1 MIDSLLNNYK
11 SNIAKIEMI
20 KLKIAEWESILLM
33 NPLEIDTIYRKYQ
46 SENLGITKTRVSNP
60 TEELMIRVEKQKEK
74 INSWIEDKTKAM
86 EELNR
91 DIQITEILINSLDE
105 ENAYIIKQK
114 HFENKKWNNITYT
127 FNSKYRN
134 ELNDYITESGIRKRY
149 STIKASLSQLLIGFE
164 QFDETLSG

>member
-149 STIKASLSQLLIGFE
+149 STIKASLSQILMGFE
-164 QFDETLSG
+164 QFD

>member
-74 INSWIEDKTKAM
+74 INSWIEDKTKVM

>member
-46 SENLGITKTRVSNP
+46 SENLGITKTKVSNP

-74 INSWIEDKTKAM
+74 INSWIEDKRKAM

-114 HFENKKWNNITYT
+114 EQEQPQ
-127 FNSKYRN
+127 
-134 ELNDYITESGIRKRY
+134 ELILFGMV
-149 STIKASLSQLLIGFE
+149 L
-164 QFDETLSG
+164 DEFGLKG

>member
-46 SENLGITKTRVSNP
+46 SENLGITKTKVSNP

-149 STIKASLSQLLIGFE
+149 STIKASLSQILMGFE
-164 QFDETLSG
+164 QFD

>member
-11 SNIAKIEMI
+11 SNIARIEMI

-33 NPLEIDTIYRKYQ
+33 NPIEIDTIYRKYQ

>member
-149 STIKASLSQLLIGFE
+149 STIKASLSKLLIGFE

>member
-11 SNIAKIEMI
+11 SNIARIEMI

-33 NPLEIDTIYRKYQ
+33 NPIEIDTIYRKYQ

-60 TEELMIRVEKQKEK
+60 TEELIVRVEKQKIK
-74 INSWIEDKTKAM
+74 INSWINEKKKTM
-86 EELNR
+86 EELTR
-91 DIQITEILINSLDE
+91 KIHVTEILINSLDE

-127 FNSKYRN
+127 FNLKYRN
-134 ELNDYITESGIRKRY
+134 ELNDYITESGVRKRY

>member
-11 SNIAKIEMI
+11 SNIARIEMI

-33 NPLEIDTIYRKYQ
+33 NPIEIDTIYRKYQ

-60 TEELMIRVEKQKEK
+60 TEELIVRVEKQKKK
-74 INSWIEDKTKAM
+74 INSWINEKKKTM
-86 EELNR
+86 EELTKK
-91 DIQITEILINSLDE
+91 IHVTEILINSLDE

-127 FNSKYRN
+127 FNLKYRN
-134 ELNDYITESGIRKRY
+134 EFNDYITESGVRKRY

>member
-46 SENLGITKTRVSNP
+46 SENLGITKTKVSNP